1 MPPPLLRQRFEARET
16 NVESLSIVGYLALV
30 LIALV
35 ISWLGWKWRS
45 KVSGALRIIVAL
57 GFALAAAA
65 AAFLASGTL
74 LFEILDL
81 SDSAGIPL
89 LVGSTGLT
97 FLVALG
103 ASLRAPP
110 AAPVAAMAAA
120 PASKTAAP
128 VASVGPAD
136 VFISYKRDER
146 AQVEAIARALEAL
159 KLNVWFDAE
168 LRSGTSFDQEIER
181 HVRSARCM
189 LVCWSPG
196 AVSSEWVRAEAT
208 IGRQRDVLAA
218 VMLRPCDLPPPFNLV
233 HTEDLSR
240 GPVGEDWLRVLE
252 RIGALT
258 RRPGLAAFA
267 RANDA
272 ASLGRWIAAHGGDPL
287 VDTAIARLKGA
298 PA

>member
-1 MPPPLLRQRFEARET
+1 M
-16 NVESLSIVGYLALV
+16 ESPSIVGYVAFVLVALA
-30 LIALV
+30 
-35 ISWLGWKWRS
+35 ISWLLWRLRS
-45 KVSGALRIIVAL
+45 KVSGGLRIISAL
-57 GFALAAAA
+57 GFAVAATAA
-65 AAFLASGTL
+65 TFFASGTF

-81 SDSAGIPL
+81 RDSIGMPL
-89 LVGSTGLT
+89 LLGSTGLS
-97 FLVALG
+97 FIVAIG
-103 ASLRAPP
+103 AFLRAPP
-110 AAPVAAMAAA
+110 AAPVVALAAA
-120 PASKTAAP
+120 PARAATT
-128 VASVGPAD
+128 VASAAAAD

-181 HVRSARCM
+181 QVRSARCV

-218 VMLRPCDLPPPFNLV
+218 VILRPCDLPPPFNLV
-233 HTEDLSR
+233 HAEDLSR

-267 RANDA
+267 RAHDA
-272 ASLGRWIAAHGGDPL
+272 ASLGQWIAAHGGDPL
-287 VDTAIARLKGA
+287 VDAAIARLKTA
-298 PA
+298 SV